1 MLRKSRVANF
11 ADIIKIQI
19 MFIKSTFKD
28 SNKVKRNRNY
38 VLKCSLCPFLCYE
51 GCWFPV
57 KKADASTT
65 KSVCHVIYIIFGFS
79 LGGEWLCQVSLFWNV
94 YDRF

>member
-51 GCWFPV
+51 GC
-57 KKADASTT
+57 
-65 KSVCHVIYIIFGFS
+65 
-79 LGGEWLCQVSLFWNV
+79 
-94 YDRF
+94 